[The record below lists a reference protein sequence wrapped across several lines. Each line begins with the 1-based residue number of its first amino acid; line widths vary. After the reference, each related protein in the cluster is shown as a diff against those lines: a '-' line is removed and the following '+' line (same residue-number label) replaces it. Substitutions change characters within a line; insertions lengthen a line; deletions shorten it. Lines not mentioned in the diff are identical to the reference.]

1 MDISKE
7 EFIRL
12 IKSMPDST
20 KFKLKDR
27 WIKVGNDE
35 VQFAVFETT
44 YKLGSVAYHSF
55 E

>member
-20 KFKLKDR
+20 KFKLKNR
-27 WIKVGNDE
+27 WVKSGSEE

-44 YKLGSVAYHSF
+44 YKLGGIAYHSF